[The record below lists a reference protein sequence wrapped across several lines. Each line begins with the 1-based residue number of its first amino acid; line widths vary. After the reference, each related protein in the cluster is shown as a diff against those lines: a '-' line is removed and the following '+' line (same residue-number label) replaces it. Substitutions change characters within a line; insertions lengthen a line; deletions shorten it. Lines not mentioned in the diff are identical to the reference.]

1 MNFTNIIIHIQIGMA
16 NGINMDLSLSKNY
29 EIRSDLP
36 RLTVCKILALAVFM
50 NFLLVA
56 SHFMKLFVESL
67 FKRANKIMVESL
79 LFNPDGRFINNF
91 VTF

>member
-36 RLTVCKILALAVFM
+36 RLTVCKILAYGIYE
-50 NFLLVA
+50 FLI
-56 SHFMKLFVESL
+56 SSL
-67 FKRANKIMVESL
+67 PFHEIICRIIIQAC
-79 LFNPDGRFINNF
+79 
-91 VTF
+91 